1 MMKPRS
7 SRKNPRAYAL
17 LDVVLAVAL
26 FAITMTGL
34 LRVFKGIND
43 TSAGFARDRY
53 IQQQLEALLTEKR
66 RVEIEAIASETVD
79 ETTGITFRTYVEPL
93 ELDNGEGEALEDL
106 YLLTAEAVFLDD
118 GGEQT
123 EKAELVIH
131 RTDS

>member
-7 SRKNPRAYAL
+7 SSKNPRAYAL

-93 ELDNGEGEALEDL
+93 ELDNGEGDALEDL